1 MSNLPNLL
9 SLSRI
14 AAIPFLALLV
24 LWGGSSAGW
33 AAALLF
39 AIAAATD
46 FADGWL
52 ARRHQLGSDFGRLID
67 PIADKLLV
75 IAALVLLVAA
85 DRAPVVAALVIVLRE
100 VLISGLRE
108 FLAGRGA
115 RLPVTRLAKWKS
127 AAQMTA
133 IVLLLTGWAEVTLT
147 GEALLWLAA
156 ALTCVTGVDYVRRGL
171 AEIPSANVPGRAKA
185 PS

>member
-14 AAIPFLALLV
+14 AAIPFLALFV
-24 LWGGSSAGW
+24 LWGGSSAAW

-39 AIAAATD
+39 AAAAATD
-46 FADGWL
+46 FFDGWL
-52 ARRHQLGSDFGRLID
+52 ARRDGLGSDFGKLID
-67 PIADKLLV
+67 PVADKLLV
-75 IAALVLLVAA
+75 IAAIVLLVAVH
-85 DRAPVVAALVIVLRE
+85 RAPVIAALVIVLRE

-115 RLPVTRLAKWKS
+115 SLPVTRLAKWKT
-127 AAQMTA
+127 AAQMAA
-133 IVLLLTGWAEVTLT
+133 IVLLLIGRAEVALP

-156 ALTCVTGVDYVRRGL
+156 ALTCVTGADYVRRGL
-171 AEIPSANVPGRAKA
+171 AEAASGLGRAKA
-185 PS
+185 RP